1 MPYLHTYALT
11 HIPSMLDRP
20 PTTPTRFLFVLQGRF
35 LKKKFN
41 RTKRFVLFFF
51 LQKLQ
56 SKNYITRDAIFF
68 RPPLPLFHIFFNR
81 WPFKRRNQI
90 ETSQNPC
97 IHIYIFAN
105 FLITSRRVFR
115 ARQAEDKTIINS
127 LSRVFII
134 DKDDAIII
142 IIIIIISP

>member
-51 LQKLQ
+51 FFLQKLQ

-68 RPPLPLFHIFFNR
+68 RPPSLYFTFFLTGDLSNEGIR
-81 WPFKRRNQI
+81 SKPHKI
-90 ETSQNPC
+90 PVY
-97 IHIYIFAN
+97 IYIYLQI
-105 FLITSRRVFR
+105 FLLRHVVFFV
-115 ARQAEDKTIINS
+115 QDKQKTKR
-127 LSRVFII
+127 L
-134 DKDDAIII
+134 
-142 IIIIIISP
+142 